1 MGTAPYFLSGAFR
14 RLHGSLVPA
23 VLRYKASAQL
33 PSSILERVFSPVS
46 VHPSLSLWQAKLD
59 RKSVIPK
66 SPGSDYS
73 EGYERMEPKPGS
85 AAF

>member
-1 MGTAPYFLSGAFR
+1 MEITSYFLSEAFR
-14 RLHGSLVPA
+14 RLYGSLVPA

-46 VHPSLSLWQAKLD
+46 VYPPLSPWQAKFD

-66 SPGSDYS
+66 SPESDYS
-73 EGYERMEPKPGS
+73 KGYEKMKPKPGFV
-85 AAF
+85 AL